1 MCSKS
6 LGTAYKAPIDFALED
21 QHADFNVALDRR
33 WKKEIDRQLDSTLEP
48 AAENV
53 IDGSLTKT
61 MFGCFAKPPA
71 LHSNSV
77 RKGRSL
83 PKTCPMSALLYGPP
97 GTSKTEW
104 AKMLANFLG
113 WPLLSVDPS
122 YIIAEGMDRVYAMTN
137 KLFSMLSIAEEIVVL
152 LDEFD
157 EMGRDRTRS
166 DNVLSRF
173 FTTAMLPKLM
183 RLIRAVGIVFLL
195 ATNYLSE
202 FDNAFTR
209 DGRFDMRA
217 QIMQPNIGI

>member
-104 AKMLANFLG
+104 AKMLA
-113 WPLLSVDPS
+113 S
-122 YIIAEGMDRVYAMTN
+122 YIIAEGIDRVYAMTN

-183 RLIRAVGIVFLL
+183 RLIRAVGSYFC
-195 ATNYLSE
+195 S
-202 FDNAFTR
+202 
-209 DGRFDMRA
+209 
-217 QIMQPNIGI
+217 QIPNSTMPSRVMGALI